1 MILFVAAASCSTF
14 AISSCSAK
22 KKMKDKIHAE
32 KKLEKIYDEDFIFN
46 LTCCAVNGS
55 HAASEKEGS
64 QSDTYYIPEKLKI
77 LLKRNYFEN
86 ANIFINAERLNKEY
100 VGLIESSGFYDGAD
114 DNADWVDSLLVGVE
128 EELIA
133 EHIVQMEE
141 ELSSENAILEHN
153 EDKVKEIKVKEIKGK
168 SDDLNFIEFENEIFE
183 PIKTASGYQII
194 ASTSSL
200 VVRKF
205 YDSAFKLTKKETWDI
220 KSFVDAKLLETE
232 YFKYD
237 DNQKLFEKNV
247 ESENKYKSIKYNLDG
262 KVIDSTEYDIFEEKK
277 YIAAKKN
284 YEYDD
289 KSRVISEENIIY
301 KYDEKYSML
310 KYEFNKKYTFSYNKG
325 DIPPD
330 FEYFE
335 NGVLKMKNKYS
346 LQKGNYTSL
355 IFFENFS
362 VKVYYENEIRV
373 KEVYFKN
380 GEIVRVK
387 NYGNKKFD

>member
-22 KKMKDKIHAE
+22 KKMKDKIQAE
-32 KKLEKIYDEDFIFN
+32 KKLEKNYDEDFIFN

-55 HAASEKEGS
+55 HAASGKEGS

-86 ANIFINAERLNKEY
+86 ANIFINAERFNKEY

-141 ELSSENAILEHN
+141 DLSSENAILEHN
-153 EDKVKEIKVKEIKGK
+153 EDKVKEIKGK
-168 SDDLNFIEFENEIFE
+168 SDDLNFIEFKNEIFE
-183 PIKTASGYQII
+183 PIKTESGYQII
-194 ASTSSL
+194 ASTGSL
-200 VVRKF
+200 VARKF

-277 YIAAKKN
+277 YLTAKKN

-310 KYEFNKKYTFSYNKG
+310 KYEFNKKYTFSYNKE

-362 VKVYYENEIRV
+362 VKVYYESEIRV